1 MESKFSKINHKFFQT
16 GGRAPGAPAL
26 DPPLDQ
32 MIFTRITHIYIYI
45 YIYKTIY
52 SVGRIYKKP
61 VSFYRCIQ
69 KLIIFILTVFGIYK

>member
-32 MIFTRITHIYIYI
+32 MIFTRITHIYIYT
-45 YIYKTIY
+45 YT
-52 SVGRIYKKP
+52 GR
-61 VSFYRCIQ
+61 FTR
-69 KLIIFILTVFGIYK
+69 LEGFIRNP

>member
-1 MESKFSKINHKFFQT
+1 MPVMESKFSKINHKFFQT

-45 YIYKTIY
+45 H
-52 SVGRIYKKP
+52 
-61 VSFYRCIQ
+61 IQ
-69 KLIIFILTVFGIYK
+69 DDLLGWKDL